1 MNEPRSGRT
10 WNYLGLRFPERQI
23 YIRSEGRVHFWT
35 FSPLAQAIVTGASL
49 LCLGWVAFTTV
60 NVVFKDRIISAKERH
75 FEQMQTSY
83 EGRIAELQLA
93 YDELNGALIAAQD
106 RFKTVADEFEAKQL
120 ALSGL
125 LEQKDTLRASL
136 GIGRGQDT
144 KSVKTAD
151 ATPAPPAIRTG
162 NIGTGGSLDYVV
174 PDIAASFAPPFGMG
188 AGTVIGSIAPYRV
201 ALPEQHR
208 APFLRG
214 AVQRLGSL
222 FGHHSSETMVD
233 NPAIHEIAGQEA
245 RVTQLDASQQELLE
259 SAKKSLVAETTR
271 LKKALQTTG
280 VNSQAMLKRV
290 SVGGPLISVAPTMR
304 DDAFRAGIVDTT
316 ESLND
321 LAMVVK
327 ALNSVPLDGPLTT
340 SEVSSGFG
348 GRADPFTEEAAF
360 HSGIDFSAAKGSDV
374 FATAPGIVIFAG
386 PRGAYGNTVEIDHG
400 YGIRTR
406 YGHLSKISVPLGQQ
420 LARGE
425 IIGKVGSTGRSTG
438 PHVHYEVWYDNAVR
452 DPGKFIKAGRNVR
465 KE

>member
-1 MNEPRSGRT
+1 MKETRRESS
-10 WNYLGLRFPERQI
+10 WKHLGLRFPERQI
-23 YIRSEGRVHFWT
+23 YIRSEGRVQFFS
-35 FSPLAQAIVTGASL
+35 FSPLAQVIAAGASL

-106 RFKTVADEFEAKQL
+106 RFKAVADEFEAKQL
-120 ALSGL
+120 ALTGL
-125 LEQKDTLRASL
+125 IEQKEALRASL
-136 GIGRGQDT
+136 GIGKGQDPKT
-144 KSVKTAD
+144 TVRTAD
-151 ATPAPPAIRTG
+151 ATPALRTG
-162 NIGTGGSLDYVV
+162 NIGTGGSLEFVV
-174 PDIAASFAPPFGMG
+174 PDIATSFAPPFGMG
-188 AGTVIGSIAPYRV
+188 AGTVIGSLATPYRV
-201 ALPEQHR
+201 ALPEPHR

-222 FGHHSSETMVD
+222 FSHRTSAATVD
-233 NPAIHEIAGQEA
+233 NPAIHEITTQEA
-245 RVTQLDASQQELLE
+245 RVAGLDASQQALLDN
-259 SAKKSLVAETTR
+259 AKKGLVAETTR
-271 LKKALQTTG
+271 LKKALQGTG
-280 VNSQAMLKRV
+280 VNSQTMLQRV
-290 SVGGPLISVAPTMR
+290 SQGGPLISMAPTMQ
-304 DDAFRAGIVDTT
+304 DDAFRSGVVDTT
-316 ESLND
+316 ASLND

-340 SEVSSGFG
+340 SDISSGFG

-374 FATAPGIVIFAG
+374 YATAPGIVVFAG

-406 YGHLSKISVPLGQQ
+406 YGHLSKISVPVGFQ
-420 LARGE
+420 LERGMV
-425 IIGKVGSTGRSTG
+425 IGKVGSTGRSTG

>member
-1 MNEPRSGRT
+1 MNEPRGGRS
-10 WNYLGLRFPERQI
+10 WMYLGVRFPERQI

-35 FSPLAQAIVTGASL
+35 FSPLAQAIAAGASL

-93 YDELNGALIAAQD
+93 YDELNGALVAAQD
-106 RFKTVADEFEAKQL
+106 RFTAVADEFEAKQL

-136 GIGRGQDT
+136 GIGKGQDT
-144 KSVKTAD
+144 KNLKTAE
-151 ATPAPPAIRTG
+151 APPAIRSG
-162 NIGTGGSLDYVV
+162 NIGAGGSLDYVV

-188 AGTVIGSIAPYRV
+188 AGAVIGSITPYR
-201 ALPEQHR
+201 AQLPEQHR

-222 FGHHSSETMVD
+222 FGHRASPETVD
-233 NPAIHEIAGQEA
+233 NPAIHEIGSQEA
-245 RVTQLDASQQELLE
+245 RVVELDASQQELLD
-259 SAKKSLVAETTR
+259 SAKKSLLAETAR

-280 VNSQAMLKRV
+280 INSQTMLKRV

-304 DDAFRAGIVDTT
+304 DDAFRAGVIDTT
-316 ESLND
+316 QSLND

-327 ALNSVPLDGPLTT
+327 ALNSVPLNGPLLT

-348 GRADPFTEEAAF
+348 GRPDPFTEEAAF

-374 FATAPGIVIFAG
+374 FATAPGIVVFAA

-406 YGHLSKISVPLGQQ
+406 YGHLSKISVPVGFQ
-420 LARGE
+420 LERGE

>member
-1 MNEPRSGRT
+1 MNEARRDSI
-10 WNYLGLRFPERQI
+10 WKSLGMRFPERQI
-23 YIRSEGRVHFWT
+23 YIRSEGKVHFCK
-35 FSPLAQAIVTGASL
+35 FSPLAQSILAGASF

-60 NVVFKDRIISAKERH
+60 NVVFKDRIITAKEHH

-106 RFKTVADEFEAKQL
+106 RFIAVADEFEAKQL

-125 LEQKDTLRASL
+125 LEQKQALRASL
-136 GIGRGQDT
+136 GIGKGQDP
-144 KSVKTAD
+144 KAVKTAE
-151 ATPAPPAIRTG
+151 ATPLLRKG
-162 NIGTGGSLDYVV
+162 NVGTGGALDFVM

-188 AGTVIGSIAPYRV
+188 AGTIIGSVVAPE
-201 ALPEQHR
+201 PHT

-222 FGHHSSETMVD
+222 FSHRSATAPID
-233 NPAIHEIAGQEA
+233 NPAIHEITQQSA
-245 RVTQLDASQQELLE
+245 RVVQLDATQQTLLAD
-259 SAKKSLVAETTR
+259 AKKGLVAETAR
-271 LKKALQTTG
+271 LRKALQVTG
-280 VNSQAMLKRV
+280 INPQSMLKRV
-290 SVGGPLISVAPTMR
+290 SQGGPLMTMAPTMQ
-304 DDAFRAGIVDTT
+304 DDAFRAGVVDTT

-327 ALNSVPLDGPLTT
+327 ALNSVPLDGPLATG
-340 SEVSSGFG
+340 EVSSGFG
-348 GRADPFTEEAAF
+348 GRPDPFTEEAAF

-374 FATAPGIVIFAG
+374 FATAPGIVVFAG

-406 YGHLSKISVPLGQQ
+406 YGHLSKISVPIGFELE
-420 LARGE
+420 RGA
-425 IIGKVGSTGRSTG
+425 IVGKVGSTGRSTG

-452 DPGKFIKAGRNVR
+452 DPGKFIRAGRNVR

>member
-1 MNEPRSGRT
+1 MTEPRRVRT
-10 WNYLGLRFPERQI
+10 WKHIGMRFPERQI
-23 YIRSEGRVHFWT
+23 YIRSEGHVRF
-35 FSPLAQAIVTGASL
+35 FSISPLAQAVAAGASL

-60 NVVFKDRIISAKERH
+60 NVVFKDRIISGKERH

-106 RFKTVADEFEAKQL
+106 RVKAVADEFEAKQL

-125 LEQKDTLRASL
+125 IEQKEALRASL
-136 GIGRGQDT
+136 GIGKGQPQ
-144 KSVKTAD
+144 KSAD
-151 ATPAPPAIRTG
+151 ATPTLRNG
-162 NIGTGGSLDYVV
+162 NIGTGGSLDFVV

-188 AGTVIGSIAPYRV
+188 AGTVIGSVAPYRV
-201 ALPEQHR
+201 TLPETHR

-222 FGHHSSETMVD
+222 FGHRSAPATVD
-233 NPAIHEIAGQEA
+233 NPALHEIGNQEA
-245 RVTQLDASQQELLE
+245 RIVELDASQQALLE
-259 SAKKSLVAETTR
+259 SAKKGFVTETAR
-271 LKKALQTTG
+271 LKKALQGTG
-280 VNSQAMLKRV
+280 VNSQMMLKRV
-290 SVGGPLISVAPTMR
+290 GQGGPLMSVAPTMR
-304 DDAFRAGIVDTT
+304 DDAFRAGVVDTT

-340 SEVSSGFG
+340 SDVSSGFG
-348 GRADPFTEEAAF
+348 GRPDPFTEEAAF

-374 FATAPGIVIFAG
+374 FATAPGIVVFAG

-406 YGHLSKISVPLGQQ
+406 YGHLSKISVPIGLQ
-420 LARGE
+420 LERGV

-452 DPGKFIKAGRNVR
+452 DPGKFIRAGRNVR

>member
-1 MNEPRSGRT
+1 MTEPRRVRSWKHIGM
-10 WNYLGLRFPERQI
+10 RFPERQI
-23 YIRSEGRVHFWT
+23 YIRSEGHVRF
-35 FSPLAQAIVTGASL
+35 FSISPLAQAVAAGASL

-60 NVVFKDRIISAKERH
+60 NVVFKDRIISGKERH

-93 YDELNGALIAAQD
+93 YDELNGALISAQD
-106 RFKTVADEFEAKQL
+106 RVKAVADEFEAKQL

-125 LEQKDTLRASL
+125 IEQKEALRASL
-136 GIGRGQDT
+136 GIGKGQPQ
-144 KSVKTAD
+144 KSAD
-151 ATPAPPAIRTG
+151 ATPALRNG
-162 NIGTGGSLDYVV
+162 NIGAGGSLDFVV

-188 AGTVIGSIAPYRV
+188 AGTVIGSVAPYRV
-201 ALPEQHR
+201 TLPETHH

-222 FGHHSSETMVD
+222 FGHRSATATVD
-233 NPAIHEIAGQEA
+233 NPALHEIGNQEA
-245 RVTQLDASQQELLE
+245 RIVELDASQQALLE
-259 SAKKSLVAETTR
+259 SAKKDFVTETAR
-271 LKKALQTTG
+271 LKKALQGTG
-280 VNSQAMLKRV
+280 VNSQMMLKRV
-290 SVGGPLISVAPTMR
+290 GQGGPLMSVAPTMR
-304 DDAFRAGIVDTT
+304 DDAFRAGVVDTT
-316 ESLND
+316 ESLNN

-340 SEVSSGFG
+340 SDISSGFG
-348 GRADPFTEEAAF
+348 GRPDPFTEEAAF

-374 FATAPGIVIFAG
+374 FATAPGIVVFAG

-406 YGHLSKISVPLGQQ
+406 YGHLSKISVPIGLQ
-420 LARGE
+420 LERGV

-452 DPGKFIKAGRNVR
+452 DPGKFIRAGRNVR